1 MGPRKCGWCGTVV
14 HEDRTNCV
22 NCGGPL
28 PLPLAFEVG
37 EVPPRAPRDLPAK
50 FKRNKLFLKNFGFI
64 FGSIFGGVGCLIVVV
79 FGVLMFVVPPIGFG
93 ACLGALFAGIGLPI
107 AGIGIRNA
115 LRTMDVLRGGTHVE
129 GTVVR
134 VGDDTSVSYN
144 GRHPWMVEYTFSVDG
159 GLEGGSVSSFDPV
172 MSHVE
177 PGHKLWVVY
186 RPDDP
191 DQNSV
196 WPPVS

>member
-1 MGPRKCGWCGTVV
+1 MRRGWTGP
-14 HEDRTNCV
+14 E
-22 NCGGPL
+22 GP
-28 PLPLAFEVG
+28 AE
-37 EVPPRAPRDLPAK
+37 
-50 FKRNKLFLKNFGFI
+50 
-64 FGSIFGGVGCLIVVV
+64 
-79 FGVLMFVVPPIGFG
+79 G
-93 ACLGALFAGIGLPI
+93 ACLGAIFAGIGIPI
-107 AGIGIRNA
+107 AWIGVRNA
-115 LRTMDVLRGGTHVE
+115 LRTMDVLRTGTHAE

-159 GLEGGSVSSFDPV
+159 DLRGGSVSSFDPV
-172 MSHVE
+172 MAHVE
-177 PGHKLWVVY
+177 KGHKLWVVY